1 MSPPTFIYRRR
12 ISTLHKA
19 YFDGGFWGT
28 PGPMTI
34 KFIVYD
40 AQGHP
45 IQQFWKRLGHGTNNI
60 AEYLALLGLMGYLE
74 ENKIEQIQILGDSRL
89 VINQVMGEW
98 QVNKPHLADLAA
110 QAQTLM
116 RSHRGWRLSWI
127 PRELNTADG
136 IGAAAPVLPSS

>member
-45 IQQFWKRLGHGTNNI
+45 IQQFWKRLGHGTN
-60 AEYLALLGLMGYLE
+60 
-74 ENKIEQIQILGDSRL
+74 KT
-89 VINQVMGEW
+89 V
-98 QVNKPHLADLAA
+98 LADYPVAVNIRQSQMPSASYVILRKTAA
-110 QAQTLM
+110 KKQ
-116 RSHRGWRLSWI
+116 
-127 PRELNTADG
+127 D
-136 IGAAAPVLPSS
+136 

>member
-1 MSPPTFIYRRR
+1 
-12 ISTLHKA
+12 
-19 YFDGGFWGT
+19 
-28 PGPMTI
+28 MTI

-45 IQQFWKRLGHGTNNI
+45 IRQFWKKLSHGTNNI
-60 AEYLALLGLMGYLE
+60 AEYLALLALMNCLQ
-74 ENKIEQIQILGDSRL
+74 ENNVGQVQILGDSRL

-98 QVNKPHLADLAA
+98 QVNQPHLADLAA

-127 PRELNTADG
+127 PGKLNDADG
-136 IGAAAPVLPSS
+136 IGSGQ